1 MTTRSRGQESRRPL
15 LVCVTHAAVTRGG
28 SHLEVVVVVLAV
40 VRRPASRVD
49 ERREQLAVGAAARRA
64 RRAHKVAVRLREA
77 DAAVGL
83 AELDEAVAQ
92 LVRREVGER
101 VDADL
106 FCRVV
111 CVVCRDE
118 TASAWNVSGA
128 RGGGVVI
135 FTTQTPTSPTSP
147 PYGWQSEHPG
157 RRRRRRR
164 HDDADAGTTDHVCR
178 AASRRRLA
186 HYRVTAVHTAVRADA
201 DADADADDTTMSSR
215 ESPPSS
221 RM

>member
-1 MTTRSRGQESRRPL
+1 MVKTPNQILVCDTRYSRGEMR
-15 LVCVTHAAVTRGG
+15 

-64 RRAHKVAVRLREA
+64 RRAHKVAVRLGEA

-106 FCRVV
+106 SFVV
-111 CVVCRDE
+111 CG
-118 TASAWNVSGA
+118 VS
-128 RGGGVVI
+128 R
-135 FTTQTPTSPTSP
+135 
-147 PYGWQSEHPG
+147 
-157 RRRRRRR
+157 
-164 HDDADAGTTDHVCR
+164 
-178 AASRRRLA
+178 
-186 HYRVTAVHTAVRADA
+186 
-201 DADADADDTTMSSR
+201 
-215 ESPPSS
+215 
-221 RM
+221 